1 MESGVVRNSWAY
13 SRRMTGTRTR
23 TAHGRWALVAAGVVA
38 SLVVVA
44 PPTIAADQPGDPCT
58 TEGFVKPLGDGFIV
72 CTNGVWQPSSQPPPP
87 PGSAS
92 SASVAKIFKSVGTV
106 LSQETFGST
115 GRQVADATA
124 FRLPD
129 GRVRLFVFVN
139 STTGAPALR
148 VATSTTRAGTSFRAD
163 AFDPFPGRPV
173 GQPRAFALGGNNLR
187 LFFVEAGT
195 ISTAVSADGGQTF
208 TVQGPVITTEQ
219 AGFEPGGLTV
229 VKHRGV
235 YRGYFSNLEKPGE
248 RAERIMRTATSTDLV
263 TWTMG
268 PRVVT
273 GGGSHPFAVTDKKG
287 RIALYYAADRGNTY
301 GIWVSTS
308 KDGVAFGKE
317 KLVVLQGGDPDIL
330 PAGGGKYLMYYGA
343 DLGSSGFG
351 IKVAR
356 SIGSVVP

>member
-1 MESGVVRNSWAY
+1 M
-13 SRRMTGTRTR
+13 
-23 TAHGRWALVAAGVVA
+23 
-38 SLVVVA
+38 
-44 PPTIAADQPGDPCT
+44 Q
-58 TEGFVKPLGDGFIV
+58 PLGSGFIV

-87 PGSAS
+87 PTNAS
-92 SASVAKIFKSVGTV
+92 TTAVARIFTPVRTV
-106 LSQETFGST
+106 LSQDSFGST

-139 STTGAPALR
+139 SPSGTPGLR
-148 VATSTTRAGTSFRAD
+148 VATSTTKAGTEFRAD

-173 GQPRAFALGGNNLR
+173 GQPRAFPLGGNRLQ

-195 ISTAVSADGGQTF
+195 ISTATSADGGQTF
-208 TVQGPVITTEQ
+208 AVQGPVITTEQ

-229 VKHRGV
+229 VKHKGV

-248 RAERIMRTATSTDLV
+248 RAERVMRTATSTDLI
-263 TWTMG
+263 TWTVG

-308 KDGVAFGKE
+308 TDGVTFGKE
-317 KLVVLQGGDPDIL
+317 KLVIPQGGDPDIIS
-330 PAGGGKYLMYYGA
+330 AGKKTSLMYYGA
-343 DLGSSGFG
+343 DLGAQGFG

-356 SIGSVVP
+356 SVGAVVP